1 MSRMS
6 LAAAGNSRMSILPGS
21 SQRSAKPGG
30 LVGLSDT
37 MAGLSVGSSNR
48 NSDIR
53 RSSAI
58 NTATGRPSMGRQS
71 MGFGGRP
78 SLSAASSLSGQVSSN
93 SKDPRPLR
101 DKPWQTKAIK
111 QLVSFLAQTGCPVA
125 VSAKKLT
132 SPSSKD
138 FSDIFK
144 FLYRMLEPNHEF
156 KSKIEE
162 ELLPLLRTLRY
173 PFAEQINKSQ
183 LFSIGSPHAW
193 PTFLGILHWLMEEIM
208 CCNQFDEQSEIENDG
223 MGGGSIGDS
232 RQPEKIFHDYVIRT
246 YIAFLEGSDDF
257 DAIDR
262 ELMNSFD
269 RKNEATIRDVE
280 RMRREHHALEE
291 ELASLTQGESPL
303 DSLIRENSILGS
315 DKEKFQTYIA
325 HVEVKEQKLQEGL
338 LSAKQELDI
347 QEDELAQVTAEK
359 IELQQ
364 IVDAQEISPADVDR
378 MNAERDQLAFSLQTV
393 STKLE
398 SANKAVWEK
407 EIALQKRMD
416 QLEKVVQDYNSHAF
430 KLGLV
435 GSHSAELAHVSKEL
449 ELHIQ
454 ADTQSRMVSV
464 DLKGVVKPIL
474 ENLKDRYNGALHKAQ
489 DDMLGLQETLDQLV
503 WTQTRDE
510 EELLTV
516 QSRIAFLNQRYNEEK
531 EHVTMTTISMN
542 EEIEQFERQIQK
554 MKIDSNGIMIASQQK
569 AQKATIEYEELSRM
583 YTEQKEKVLNTLV
596 RGLQDVFGM
605 QTSIAAAIEELTQQ
619 ANESLIET
627 TNTDWNTTSNP
638 GNSVGISS

>member
-58 NTATGRPSMGRQS
+58 NTATGRPSMGPQA
-71 MGFGGRP
+71 
-78 SLSAASSLSGQVSSN
+78 SA
-93 SKDPRPLR
+93 

-464 DLKGVVKPIL
+464 DLKGVVKVVSIVFLVKGTVPMSPIL

>member
-208 CCNQFDEQSEIENDG
+208 CFANQK
-223 MGGGSIGDS
+223 
-232 RQPEKIFHDYVIRT
+232 KIFHDYVIRT

-583 YTEQKEKVLNTLV
+583 YTEQKK
-596 RGLQDVFGM
+596 RF
-605 QTSIAAAIEELTQQ
+605 
-619 ANESLIET
+619 
-627 TNTDWNTTSNP
+627 
-638 GNSVGISS
+638 

>member
-1 MSRMS
+1 MRDAQHRNNFPGLDLFFITHPQLKAAIVSTTTAPSTTTRHVPHVPSRCWY
-6 LAAAGNSRMSILPGS
+6 SRMSILPGS

-162 ELLPLLRTLRY
+162 ELLPLLRTLR
-173 PFAEQINKSQ
+173 ADQQITAVLYWISTCLAYLSWNSA
-183 LFSIGSPHAW
+183 LV
-193 PTFLGILHWLMEEIM
+193 MEEIM

-359 IELQQ
+359 L
-364 IVDAQEISPADVDR
+364 SYNKLLMLKKSLLR
-378 MNAERDQLAFSLQTV
+378 MLTDECGAR
-393 STKLE
+393 STGLF
-398 SANKAVWEK
+398 SAN
-407 EIALQKRMD
+407 
-416 QLEKVVQDYNSHAF
+416 S
-430 KLGLV
+430 
-435 GSHSAELAHVSKEL
+435 
-449 ELHIQ
+449 
-454 ADTQSRMVSV
+454 
-464 DLKGVVKPIL
+464 
-474 ENLKDRYNGALHKAQ
+474 
-489 DDMLGLQETLDQLV
+489 LDQ
-503 WTQTRDE
+503 T
-510 EELLTV
+510 
-516 QSRIAFLNQRYNEEK
+516 
-531 EHVTMTTISMN
+531 
-542 EEIEQFERQIQK
+542 
-554 MKIDSNGIMIASQQK
+554 
-569 AQKATIEYEELSRM
+569 
-583 YTEQKEKVLNTLV
+583 
-596 RGLQDVFGM
+596 
-605 QTSIAAAIEELTQQ
+605 
-619 ANESLIET
+619 
-627 TNTDWNTTSNP
+627 
-638 GNSVGISS
+638 